1 LDDFI
6 KYQKNIIS
14 EIATIQKLHVEGLE
28 NVEPRYILR
37 SLGYYI
43 KREEREDMGVIEVFY
58 QIFLL
63 YPLMKGD
70 LKSLI
75 KGKNSKK
82 FSEDE
87 VILFLIQIIKAI
99 DLLRCNYGIQHRDLK
114 P

>member
-1 LDDFI
+1 
-6 KYQKNIIS
+6 
-14 EIATIQKLHVEGLE
+14 LHVEGIE
-28 NVEPRYILR
+28 KFEPRYILR
-37 SLGYYI
+37 SLGYFI
-43 KREEREDMGVIEVFY
+43 KREEREDMGKIQVFY

-75 KGKNSKK
+75 KGENRKN

-87 VILFLIQIIKAI
+87 VIIFLIQIIKAI
-99 DLLRCNYGIQHRDLK
+99 YLLRCNYGIQHRDLK